1 MINPRRYLPLLAAGM
16 MLAGCGLFETR
27 TPQNPVNAGS
37 SFEPPTTPSVVL
49 RNLESALNSA
59 NANDYRKCFSD
70 TARGLPPFLFIPS
83 AQGVAAAPTTFSTW
97 GIAQEEQYILNV
109 FSELQKGGVCSV
121 TFNPSDVTEVPI
133 SDSVQYSAHYAVS
146 FPHSRENAERSAQGL
161 LQFTM
166 RQTKQNEW
174 YISTWRDIAQDTS
187 TSWSLIKAR
196 FISR

>member
-1 MINPRRYLPLLAAGM
+1 
-16 MLAGCGLFETR
+16 
-27 TPQNPVNAGS
+27 
-37 SFEPPTTPSVVL
+37 
-49 RNLESALNSA
+49 
-59 NANDYRKCFSD
+59 
-70 TARGLPPFLFIPS
+70 
-83 AQGVAAAPTTFSTW
+83 
-97 GIAQEEQYILNV
+97 
-109 FSELQKGGVCSV
+109 
-121 TFNPSDVTEVPI
+121 
-133 SDSVQYSAHYAVS
+133 HYAVS